1 MSAALSKDKLEQ
13 LETAVDRIVKAR
25 HIDEGLFDRSP
36 ATDDIIRTMGLAEQD
51 PEKSY
56 KLYYG
61 NIQKALRKFLPPR
74 KKTSQVARE
83 LVAIL
88 LSHKEKENV
97 NSGRRGADSRMAR
110 TDDMVNLIDV
120 LSEWSETPEDI
131 MRLIYI
137 LLNKNKELGYVPND
151 RRISDYL

>member
-1 MSAALSKDKLEQ
+1 MSSALSKDKLEQ

-74 KKTSQVARE
+74 K
-83 LVAIL
+83 
-88 LSHKEKENV
+88 
-97 NSGRRGADSRMAR
+97 
-110 TDDMVNLIDV
+110 
-120 LSEWSETPEDI
+120 
-131 MRLIYI
+131 
-137 LLNKNKELGYVPND
+137 
-151 RRISDYL
+151 